1 MIKSMGG
8 NMSYKQYI
16 DDNEK
21 FLNVKPSKVKAR
33 NIDIIVFSIF
43 SFAFG
48 FAGGMMP
55 ELEGL
60 MLGIAFLFIVGL
72 FIYHPVKRR

>member
-1 MIKSMGG
+1 MGD
-8 NMSYKQYI
+8 NMSYKKYI

-21 FLNVKPSKVKAR
+21 FLNVKPSNIQAR
-33 NIDIIVFSIF
+33 NIDIVVFSVF

-55 ELEGL
+55 DVDGL
-60 MLGIAFLFIVGL
+60 ML
-72 FIYHPVKRR
+72 

>member
-1 MIKSMGG
+1 MGD
-8 NMSYKQYI
+8 NMSYKKYI

-21 FLNVKPSKVKAR
+21 FLNVKPSNIQAR
-33 NIDIIVFSIF
+33 NIDIVVFSVF

-55 ELEGL
+55 DVDGL
-60 MLGIAFLFIVGL
+60 MLGVVFFFIVGL
-72 FIYHPVKRR
+72 FIYHPVKKR

>member
-1 MIKSMGG
+1 MVDK
-8 NMSYKQYI
+8 MSYKKYI

-21 FLNVKPSKVKAR
+21 FLNAKPSKIQAR

-48 FAGGMMP
+48 FAGGMLP
-55 ELEGL
+55 DVDGL
-60 MLGIAFLFIVGL
+60 MIGIAFFFIVGL
-72 FIYHPVKRR
+72 FIYHPIKKR

>member
-1 MIKSMGG
+1 
-8 NMSYKQYI
+8 MSYKKYI

-21 FLNVKPSKVKAR
+21 FLNVKPSNIQAR

-55 ELEGL
+55 DVDGL
-60 MLGIAFLFIVGL
+60 MIGVAFFFIVAL
-72 FIYHPVKRR
+72 FIYNPAKKR